1 MANPKRRLPS
11 AFGVSATI
19 HIGLAVAFLLWAG
32 FQPEEVASKVPPM
45 QTDLVFIQAAAGDAG
60 GGGGSPAPAPPARIE
75 IPAHTTPVIPAE
87 AVVAP
92 VDQPKPTLDVMVQTN
107 LATSL
112 QATGTTLLA
121 PPGPGGG
128 GRGSGAGTGDGSGV
142 GDGRGGNFGGG
153 ARGVGNG
160 VTSPIDRKQVKPAY
174 TACALAAKIQGNVTL
189 DVVVL
194 ANGTV
199 GDVKVVGS
207 LDKKCGLDLEAI
219 KAARQWVF
227 LPGTFEGKA
236 VDVLVQIILTFN
248 LR

>member
-1 MANPKRRLPS
+1 MPS
-11 AFGVSATI
+11 AFGVSVTV
-19 HIGLAVAFLLWAG
+19 HLGLAAVLLFWAG
-32 FQPEEVASKVPPM
+32 FQPEEVASKAPPIR
-45 QTDLVFIQAAAGDAG
+45 TDLVFLQNIGPG
-60 GGGGSPAPAPPARIE
+60 GGGGGNPAPAPPVRTE
-75 IPAHTTPVIPAE
+75 IPAHNTPVIPTA

-92 VDQPKPTLDVMVQTN
+92 VDPPKPTLDVTVQTN

-128 GRGSGAGTGDGSGV
+128 GRGSDGAGSGEGPGV
-142 GDGRGGNFGGG
+142 GPGSGGNFGGG

-160 VTSPIDRKQVKPAY
+160 VTSPIDKRQAKPAY
-174 TACALAAKIQGNVTL
+174 TACALAAKIQGTVTL

-219 KAARQWVF
+219 KAARQWLFV
-227 LPGTFEGKA
+227 PGTFEGKP
-236 VDVLVQIILTFN
+236 VDVLVQLILTFN